1 MLQTQIRRVT
11 VDDLENDRLKEEEVR
26 EAIDL
31 ALKGKEEPKEQKS
44 STWQYILVKSS
55 ASLISLAAS
64 YMSLYYTLSWF
75 LGRLPFFQA
84 LCMTVIIVGAILL
97 IPQMIKMAL
106 DRKGWRPKVASGG
119 LAFALLIAASFSMMT
134 TIGTLYNNQSASSI
148 ESSRSAKTEKD
159 LAARVKAR
167 QDQRSRLERAIA
179 MAESD
184 ELRYTA
190 RIDVLLSEGVVG
202 SAAMATLVANRNKAQ
217 VARRENED
225 AYSRLLKEEEIYSDQ
240 ASSITAERPDFIS
253 WIAARFQADRDRVEL
268 LMNAIPAIFV
278 DVLAPSML
286 MVVLFL

>member
-11 VDDLENDRLKEEEVR
+11 VDDLEKDRAKEDEVR
-26 EAIDL
+26 EVIDL
-31 ALKGKEEPKEQKS
+31 ALGLDEPKAEPARS
-44 STWQYILVKSS
+44 WQHVIVKSS
-55 ASLISLAAS
+55 ASLISIAAS

-106 DRKGWRPKVASGG
+106 DRKGWKPKVASSG

-134 TIGTLYNNQSASSI
+134 TIGTLYNNQSVSSI
-148 ESSRSAKTEKD
+148 ESSRNAKVDRD
-159 LAARVKAR
+159 LAARIKAR

-190 RIDVLLSEGVVG
+190 RIDVLLSEGVVTG
-202 SAAMATLVANRNKAQ
+202 PVMSSLVANRNKAQ

-225 AYSRLLKEEEIYSDQ
+225 AYSRLLKEEEGYSDQ
-240 ASSITAERPDFIS
+240 ASTITAERPDFIS

-268 LMNAIPAIFV
+268 WMNAIPAIFV

>member
-11 VDDLENDRLKEEEVR
+11 VDDLENDRAKEDEVR
-26 EAIDL
+26 KAIDT
-31 ALKGKEEPKEQKS
+31 AMGIEESEARPARS
-44 STWQYILVKSS
+44 WQHVIVKTS
-55 ASLISLAAS
+55 ASVISIAAS

-97 IPQMIKMAL
+97 IPQMMKMAL

-134 TIGTLYNNQSASSI
+134 TIGTLYNNQSVSSI
-148 ESSRSAKTEKD
+148 ESSRNAKVEKD

-190 RIDVLLSEGVVG
+190 RIDVLLSQGGVTGPVM
-202 SAAMATLVANRNKAQ
+202 SSLVANRNKAQ

-225 AYSRLLKEEEIYSDQ
+225 AYSRLLKEEEGYSGQ
-240 ASSITAERPDFIS
+240 ASTITAERPDFIS

-268 LMNAIPAIFV
+268 WMNAIPAIFV

>member
-11 VDDLENDRLKEEEVR
+11 VDDLEKDRAKEDEVR

-31 ALKGKEEPKEQKS
+31 ALGLDEPNVKPARF
-44 STWQYILVKSS
+44 WQHVIVKSS
-55 ASLISLAAS
+55 ASLISITAS

-97 IPQMIKMAL
+97 IPQMVKMAL
-106 DRKGWRPKVASGG
+106 DRKGWRPKVASVG
-119 LAFALLIAASFSMMT
+119 LVFALLIAASFSMMT
-134 TIGTLYNNQSASSI
+134 TIGTLYNNQSVSSI
-148 ESSRSAKTEKD
+148 ESSRNAKVDRD
-159 LAARVKAR
+159 LAARIKAR

-184 ELRYTA
+184 ELRYTT
-190 RIDVLLSEGVVG
+190 RIDALLSEGVVTG
-202 SAAMATLVANRNKAQ
+202 PVMSSLVANRNKAQ

-225 AYSRLLKEEEIYSDQ
+225 AYSRLLKEEEGYSDQ
-240 ASSITAERPDFIS
+240 ASTITSERPDFIS

-268 LMNAIPAIFV
+268 WMNAIPAIFV